1 MLHLRLRFR
10 FRMRKQ
16 ERLRLRRFERQLV
29 RSSFH
34 CCAYCSHAQGDG
46 GIEVSETFLFTS
58 APGSPKEV
66 TSVTAEQSRHEVTS
80 PSEFVRSPFPA
91 RRKLMTAR
99 ETPPVPRA
107 RPKAVL

>member
-16 ERLRLRRFERQLV
+16 ERLRLRRFERPLV

-46 GIEVSETFLFTS
+46 GIEVSEKFLVTS

-66 TSVTAEQSRHEVTS
+66 TSVTAEASRHEVTS
-80 PSEFVRSPFPA
+80 PSELARS
-91 RRKLMTAR
+91 
-99 ETPPVPRA
+99 RA
-107 RPKAVL
+107 AN